1 MSLFSI
7 VPGKMNKF
15 EKLQKLVDSKKEGI
29 SPIDFFIRLSDKDF
43 SRLELMILDSAIK
56 KMPMSNLYNTLL
68 LLEDTYLKIIDNLI
82 EKLNILT
89 L

>member
-1 MSLFSI
+1 
-7 VPGKMNKF
+7 MNKF

-29 SPIDFFIRLSDKDF
+29 SPIDFFIQLSDKDF

-68 LLEDTYLKIIDNLI
+68 LLENTYLKIIDNLI